1 VTTYR
6 FRQETLRITRNETGE
21 VVYYVI
27 EDPTSNKRHRL
38 YEMEYETACLL
49 DGRRTVEKVAKLA
62 SKRLA
67 LDVGVEDVERYIQQL
82 LALGFVEKIG

>member
-6 FRQETLRITRNETGE
+6 FRQKTLRITRNETGE

-27 EDPTSNKRHRL
+27 EDPSSNKRHRL

-49 DGRRTVEKVAKLA
+49 DGRRSLEKVAKLV
-62 SKRLA
+62 SKRMGLE
-67 LDVGVEDVERYIQQL
+67 VQVEDVERYVQQL
-82 LALGFVEKIG
+82 VALGFVETIG